1 MKNKSILKPYIIKHK
16 WKYIFG
22 VITLFVVDFAN
33 LYVPEFTGKI
43 TDGLDSGAMTMDN
56 IRLLIIQILIL
67 GTIIAIGRFL
77 WRYFIFGGSR
87 LIEYELRNDLFN
99 HLEGLSA
106 NFFNKNKTGDLMA
119 HFTNDFNA
127 IRMAIG
133 PAVVTTFDATILTTM
148 VIIKMISHVNLQL
161 TIVAVIPMLLI
172 LIGGIFF
179 GKEIEKRF
187 KEKQE
192 AFSNLTDEVQES
204 ISGIRV
210 IKGFVQESKDVEK
223 FSKSN
228 LRNKEKNIRVVRLT
242 ALVLPLIDVIIG
254 VSIVVTILYGGRLA
268 LSNQITIGEFVAF
281 TQYIFMLVWPMIAV
295 GESINLFS
303 QGIASLKRIEKILDV
318 QAEVYDDENVDTTV
332 ERLEGDIEFRN
343 LTFKYNENLPN
354 SLTDISFKVKRGQTL
369 AIVGPTGSGKS
380 TIASLLVRL
389 YNTEPGT
396 IFLDN
401 RDIREIP
408 LKVLRENIAFV
419 PQESFMFSDT
429 IANNIAFGSD
439 NNDIEKIKKAAKD
452 ASVHNNIMDFPLG
465 YETIVGERGVT
476 LSGGQKQRCSIAR
489 ALMKDAPILILDDSL
504 SAVDTDTEEII
515 LSNLKKN
522 RQGKTTIIIAHRIS
536 TIQNSDLIIVMEEG
550 KIKES
555 GSHDELLEQRGI
567 YWKIYN
573 RQQLEK
579 QIGAS

>member
-318 QAEVYDDENVDTTV
+318 QADVYDDENVDITV

>member
-1 MKNKSILKPYIIKHK
+1 MKKKSILKPYIIKHK
-16 WKYIFG
+16 WQYIFG

-33 LYVPEFTGKI
+33 LYVPELTGQI
-43 TDGLDSGAMTMDN
+43 TDGLESGTMAMDS
-56 IRLLIIQILIL
+56 IRLLIIKILIL
-67 GTIIAIGRFL
+67 GLIIAIGRFL

-87 LIEYELRNDLFN
+87 AIEYELRNDLFK

-106 NFFNKNKTGDLMA
+106 NFFNNNKTGDLMA

-127 IRMAIG
+127 VRMALG
-133 PAVVTTFDATILTTM
+133 PAVITTFDATILTTM
-148 VIIKMISHVNLQL
+148 VIFKMVTHVNLQL
-161 TIVAVIPMLLI
+161 TIVAVIPMLVI
-172 LIGGIFF
+172 LLGGIFF

-192 AFSNLTDEVQES
+192 AFSYLTDEVQES

-210 IKGFVQESKDVEK
+210 LKAFVQEEKDIEK
-223 FSKSN
+223 FSNSN
-228 LRNKEKNIRVVRLT
+228 LANMKKNIRVVRLT

-254 VSIVVTILYGGRLA
+254 VSIVVTILFGGSLA
-268 LSNQITIGEFVAF
+268 INNKITIGEFVAF

-303 QGIASLKRIEKILDV
+303 QGFASLKRIEKILDV
-318 QAEVYDDENVDTTV
+318 KAEIYDDENVDTNV
-332 ERLEGDIEFRN
+332 ESLEGNIEFRN
-343 LTFKYNENLPN
+343 LDFTYKNDLPN
-354 SLTDISFKVKRGQTL
+354 SLTNISFKVKKGQTL

-389 YNTEPGT
+389 YNTEAGT
-396 IFLDN
+396 ILLDN

-408 LKVLRENIAFV
+408 LKLLRENIAYV

-429 IANNIAFGSD
+429 IANNIAFGSNSKD
-439 NNDIEKIKKAAKD
+439 LDRIKKAAKE
-452 ASVHNNIMDFPLG
+452 ASVHSNIMDFPLG
-465 YETIVGERGVT
+465 YETVVGERGVT

-515 LSNLKKN
+515 LSNLKQN

-536 TIQNSDLIIVMEEG
+536 TIQNADLIIVMDEG
-550 KIKES
+550 KIKEC
-555 GSHDELLEQRGI
+555 GNHDELLEQKGI
-567 YWKIYN
+567 YWNIYK

-579 QIGAS
+579 QIRAN